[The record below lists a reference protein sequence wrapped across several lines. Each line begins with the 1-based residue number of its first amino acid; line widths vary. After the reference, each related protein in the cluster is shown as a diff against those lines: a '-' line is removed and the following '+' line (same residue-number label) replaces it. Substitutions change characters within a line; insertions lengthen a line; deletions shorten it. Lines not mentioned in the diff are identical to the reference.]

1 MSNKPLTP
9 AQQQKQQQLEVQGLT
24 SLLQAPLQY
33 GTDKLLLNINGQN
46 SKIPTNKNGI
56 IKYTLEQPIKLE
68 IGDKL

>member
-68 IGDKL
+68 IGDKI